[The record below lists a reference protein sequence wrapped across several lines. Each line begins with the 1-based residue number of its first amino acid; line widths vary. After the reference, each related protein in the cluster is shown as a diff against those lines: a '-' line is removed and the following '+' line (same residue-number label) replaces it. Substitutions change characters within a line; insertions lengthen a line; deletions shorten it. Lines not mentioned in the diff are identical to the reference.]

1 MSVFMHRY
9 LVGVLALLG
18 LLVLASL
25 LYLVL
30 GKRSEWLFH
39 LSAMPTVV
47 VYNHNKLLINNEHIH
62 AKHVRINM
70 IFNER
75 AAIVYH
81 FSPRYHAGISMM
93 MSNSLFDDK
102 AVKVNQNKLL
112 ARAFFG
118 FRL

>member
-1 MSVFMHRY
+1 
-9 LVGVLALLG
+9 
-18 LLVLASL
+18 
-25 LYLVL
+25 
-30 GKRSEWLFH
+30 
-39 LSAMPTVV
+39 
-47 VYNHNKLLINNEHIH
+47 
-62 AKHVRINM
+62 M